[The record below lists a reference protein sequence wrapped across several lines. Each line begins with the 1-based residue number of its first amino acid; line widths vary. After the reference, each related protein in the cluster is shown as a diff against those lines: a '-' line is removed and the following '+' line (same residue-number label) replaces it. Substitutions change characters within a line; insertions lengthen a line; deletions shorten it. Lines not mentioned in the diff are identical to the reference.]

1 MRIWLIGA
9 DRTGVSVLQQL
20 KKSQAIEVVVSD
32 VSERPRAV
40 ADKVIPMVDYVETV
54 TPININHL
62 AKRIRPDLILIDRG
76 AAERML
82 SRITGGVEFAQ
93 SIQEEIAAASE
104 VPCLVI
110 G

>member
-9 DRTGVSVLQQL
+9 DRTGASVLQQL
-20 KKSQAIEVVVSD
+20 KKNDAIEVVVSD
-32 VSERPRAV
+32 VTERPRAV
-40 ADKVIPMVDYVETV
+40 TERVIDRVDFIETV
-54 TPININHL
+54 TPININRL
-62 AKRIRPDLILIDRG
+62 VKRIRPDLILIDRG

-82 SRITGGVEFAQ
+82 SRITGGIEFAQ
-93 SIQEEIAAASE
+93 SIQEEIAAASD

>member
-9 DRTGVSVLQQL
+9 DRIGMSVLQQL
-20 KKSQAIEVVVSD
+20 KKSDAIEVVVSD
-32 VSERPRAV
+32 LSERPRAV
-40 ADKVIPMVDYVETV
+40 TEKVIPMVDYVETV

-93 SIQEEIAAASE
+93 SIQDEIAAASE
-104 VPCLVI
+104 APCLVI